1 MDKIY
6 ISLLESDTFDKY
18 SDLLTNT
25 EILSFLPAQSLFLK
39 LTFLRNSSNYV

>member
-1 MDKIY
+1 MNKIY
-6 ISLLESDTFDKY
+6 INLLESNTFDKY

-39 LTFLRNSSNYV
+39 LTFVRNTSNYV